1 MDKILTEETLMLT
14 DIRAENDYDFEKIQ
28 VDHPLLLSCN
38 ITRQKES
45 ILLTYDTRRRYPF
58 EDIRSE
64 KEALKLSVLI
74 SLYQTLELIRS
85 YSFAL
90 TPQNIYYDRQGNVF
104 IKFRDICD
112 RQIKAET
119 YFQSYKAMIGFC
131 LQRKYTY
138 EDYMEGGMELLCKNP
153 FLSQVHAAGTPKEL
167 RELLYERYDSQ
178 YEESL
183 HQKVEIRGGLLK
195 KLIIYATVITVVL
208 LAGGGFLFYQLFDV
222 NRVNRAT
229 IAGYGAYMDHNF
241 VNTIDT
247 LSFVE
252 IGKMNTHTKYILAES
267 YINSEYLTA
276 EQKENIL
283 SDIAP
288 NGNER
293 LLDYWI
299 YIGRTEYTEA
309 ENIAMQLSDDE
320 MLLYAY
326 MKEQNQIEIN
336 TTMSGEDKKAAL
348 AVLEE
353 KIKKLSEQYQKQEE
367 TPQDATEQTLP
378 EE

>member
-1 MDKILTEETLMLT
+1 
-14 DIRAENDYDFEKIQ
+14 
-28 VDHPLLLSCN
+28 
-38 ITRQKES
+38 
-45 ILLTYDTRRRYPF
+45 
-58 EDIRSE
+58 
-64 KEALKLSVLI
+64 
-74 SLYQTLELIRS
+74 
-85 YSFAL
+85 
-90 TPQNIYYDRQGNVF
+90 
-104 IKFRDICD
+104 
-112 RQIKAET
+112 
-119 YFQSYKAMIGFC
+119 
-131 LQRKYTY
+131 
-138 EDYMEGGMELLCKNP
+138 
-153 FLSQVHAAGTPKEL
+153 
-167 RELLYERYDSQ
+167 
-178 YEESL
+178 
-183 HQKVEIRGGLLK
+183 
-195 KLIIYATVITVVL
+195 
-208 LAGGGFLFYQLFDV
+208 
-222 NRVNRAT
+222 
-229 IAGYGAYMDHNF
+229 MDHNF

-247 LSFVE
+247 LSSVE
-252 IGKMNTHTKYILAES
+252 IDRMNTHTKYILAES

-367 TPQDATEQTLP
+367 PPQDATEQTLP
-378 EE
+378 EEKAPTNVN